1 MKFDPDQLEW
11 AYTPI
16 IQSGGNYDLRPSAL
30 SNEKNL
36 EGGCV
41 LCSIGV
47 RYKSYC
53 SNVGRTYLF
62 DPNFEQEKYYN
73 FLVSLQKK
81 IFEMIKDGAV
91 IKDIY
96 NNAVGQV
103 RAKFPEIEK
112 NFVKNLGS
120 GIGIEFR
127 DSTTLINGKNTRT
140 LKAGMTL
147 NVSVGFQNIP
157 NPNGKNSK
165 EMEYSLLLVDTVIV
179 TNDAPIILTDSPK
192 DTKHISFFIKDEV
205 SEEEKK
211 PAKKDKRGEAKSTSI
226 IRDRT
231 RGQGKEVDETDELRR
246 REHQKELHVQ
256 KQQEGLA
263 RFKDGEGGANGVNG
277 PQVKKFESYKRPSQ
291 LPSKVDELR
300 IVVDTRNQS
309 IIVPV
314 YGIPVPFHISTLR
327 NASKNDEGDFVYL
340 RLNFLT
346 PGQGIGKQDAL
357 PFDDPSANF
366 VRSLTF
372 RSADAGHMSEIFR
385 QVQELKKNAVKR
397 EAEKK
402 EMEDV
407 VDQDNLREIRN
418 RRPQRLMDVYA
429 RPNTDNKRLPGEL
442 EIHENGL
449 RYQTPVRNDSRIDL
463 LFNNIRHV
471 FFQPNDHELVTI
483 IHVHLRN
490 PIMVG
495 KRKTKDVQFYR
506 EVTDAQVDETGNRK
520 RKYRYGD
527 DDEHEQEAEE
537 RRRRA
542 AMNKEFKEF
551 AQKIADA
558 VCLIEFRLM
567 TEQW

>member
-1 MKFDPDQLEW
+1 M
-11 AYTPI
+11 
-16 IQSGGNYDLRPSAL
+16 
-30 SNEKNL
+30 
-36 EGGCV
+36 
-41 LCSIGV
+41 LCSLGV

-62 DPNFEQEKYYN
+62 DPNSDQEKYYD

-81 IFEMIKDGAV
+81 VLEMIKDGAV

-96 NNAVGQV
+96 NNAVGQI
-103 RAKFPEIEK
+103 RAKYPELEQS
-112 NFVKNLGS
+112 FVKNLGS

-127 DSTTLINGKNTRT
+127 DSTTLINAKNTRT
-140 LKAGMTL
+140 LRAGMTL
-147 NVSVGFQNIP
+147 NLSIGFQNLE
-157 NPNGKNSK
+157 NPKAKSSK
-165 EMEYSLLLVDTVIV
+165 DSKYSLLLVDTVVV
-179 TNDAPIILTDSPK
+179 THDAPIVLTDSPK
-192 DTKHISFFIKDEV
+192 DTKHISFFIKDEE

-211 PAKKDKRGEAKSTSI
+211 PVKNDKRGEAKSSGVL
-226 IRDRT
+226 RDRT
-231 RGQGKEVDETDELRR
+231 RGQGKEVDETDEIRR
-246 REHQKELHVQ
+246 REHQKELHAQ

-263 RFKDGEGGANGVNG
+263 RFKEGDAGMNGANG

-291 LPSKVDELR
+291 LPPKINDLK

-309 IIVPV
+309 IILPI

-327 NASKNDEGDFVYL
+327 NTSKNDEGDFVYL
-340 RLNFLT
+340 RFNFLT

-357 PFDDPSANF
+357 PFDDPNANF

-372 RSADAGHMSEIFR
+372 RSADAARMSDIFR
-385 QVQELKKNAVKR
+385 SIQDLKKNAVKR

-429 RPNTDNKRLPGEL
+429 RPNADNKRLPGEL

-483 IHVHLRN
+483 IHVHLKN
-490 PIMVG
+490 PIIVG

-506 EVTDAQVDETGNRK
+506 EVSDAQVDETGNRK

-558 VCLIEFRLM
+558 VCLSLM
-567 TEQW
+567 GLMEEQWRDTG